1 MNDDKYYHEFVVYL
15 FSDYKLEKKIAQQT
29 EEMKRSGI
37 KMLEEQVAWLKS
49 RLPKDTPRKMGK
61 VVKITGR

>member
-49 RLPKDTPRKMGK
+49 RLPKDTSRKMGK
-61 VVKITGR
+61 VVRITGR